1 MKRSSRVA
9 FALFIVAL
17 AAGVHAQPTPSADAK
32 KQLAPGGK
40 LRFAFTVAN
49 PNYATQP
56 AGEKL
61 SGIGIDIGE
70 ALAKQLG
77 VPLEVV
83 RYTATAENVAD
94 AKAGKWDV
102 ALLGIEPS
110 RKASMDFTA
119 PYAITKNSYI
129 VPAGSAVKTIQDVDR
144 KGVKV
149 AVSANTAQH
158 VYLKDALKSAVLVP
172 QPNNQASTEE
182 LKAGRVDAVA
192 ANLNTLEGFA
202 AKTPGYRVIPGSYSD
217 VQYALA
223 VPKGREAGAAFLDEF
238 VKHLRSS
245 GAIQKSLDRHQMKG
259 VTVP

>member
-1 MKRSSRVA
+1 LKATLAVA
-9 FALFIVAL
+9 AALLAVAL
-17 AAGVHAQPTPSADAK
+17 PAGAQSPPVPSAAAK
-32 KQLAPGGK
+32 AQLAPNGK
-40 LRFAFTVAN
+40 LRFAFTVSN

-70 ALAKQLG
+70 ALAKRLG

-94 AKAGKWDV
+94 AKSGKWDV
-102 ALLGIEPS
+102 AILGIEAS
-110 RKASMDFTA
+110 RKASMDFTS
-119 PYAITKNSYI
+119 PYAVTKNSYV
-129 VPAGSAVKTIQDVDR
+129 VPAGSALKTIPDVDR

-158 VYLKDALKSAVLVP
+158 VYLKDALKSAALVP
-172 QPNNQASTEE
+172 VANNLASTEE

-192 ANLNTLEGFA
+192 ANQNTLEA
-202 AKTPGYRVIPGSYSD
+202 IVERMPGYRVIPGSYSD
-217 VQYALA
+217 VQYSLA
-223 VPKGREAGAAFLDEF
+223 VPKGREAGAAFLDAF

-245 GAIQKSLDRHQMKG
+245 GAIQKSLDQHKLKG